1 MIRRVLVAAV
11 LALACGHDT
20 PDPLRV
26 EPPAVEL
33 VPKAQAAFVATTD
46 ATVTWSV
53 REAGGGTVTGGG
65 VYTAPAT
72 PGVYHVVAT
81 VGGLSAE
88 AVVTVKNPIT
98 IAAPASLSTP
108 ACDPLQL
115 TATVTGAADTG
126 VIWTVP
132 VVCGAVTAEGVFT
145 SVRGTG
151 DCVAVAQA
159 RADPSV
165 SATTTI
171 SVLEERVLSVAVTPA
186 STVVAP
192 GGTVQ
197 FTAAVTTSCGTFP
210 AGS

>member
-1 MIRRVLVAAV
+1 MIRRVLVAAA
-11 LALACGHDT
+11 LAFACGHDT

-26 EPPAVEL
+26 EPPSVEL
-33 VPKAQAAFVATTD
+33 APRAQAAFAATSAT
-46 ATVTWSV
+46 TVTWSV
-53 REAGGGTVTGGG
+53 REAAGGTVTAAG
-65 VYTAPAT
+65 VYTAPAA

-81 VGGLSAE
+81 AGGVSAE
-88 AVVTVKNPIT
+88 AVVTVKSPVT
-98 IAAPASLSTP
+98 IAAPASFSTP

-115 TATVTGAADTG
+115 TATVTGSTDTG

-132 VVCGAVTAEGVFT
+132 AVCGTVTAGGVFT